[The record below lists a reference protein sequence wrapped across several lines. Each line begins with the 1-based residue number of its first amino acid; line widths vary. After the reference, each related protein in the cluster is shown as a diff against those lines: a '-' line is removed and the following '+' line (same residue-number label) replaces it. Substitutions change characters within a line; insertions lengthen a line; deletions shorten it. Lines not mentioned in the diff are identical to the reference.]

1 MPFRALT
8 LEARFRPAG
17 RVLLWGLPNVFKTTS
32 IVETWPETD
41 EPGSKQFI
49 SLPGEKG
56 WESVP
61 HRPSIVSHVW
71 QVDDLGALSPDVA
84 IREANEIAT
93 QVAAGKFGTPL
104 TVAVEGIH
112 KLYEYAF
119 DAAYQELLAIDD
131 ARTKPVGPDGVRG
144 PAFGEAEKTV
154 MRFLNKLSASGVPHL
169 VVTCWEA
176 DKKDDPRSRDRNA
189 PTHKAPDLPGR
200 LASKITGEFGVS
212 VRAFI
217 KKVPNGVKGS
227 WQILPDP
234 TAHGCAIK
242 TSLEIA
248 KGLPRTIPQD
258 FRVLRD
264 LVAGVPLAEVRERYG
279 YTTTTTKTG
288 GSQ

>member
-1 MPFRALT
+1 MPFKSLT
-8 LEARFRPAG
+8 PEARFLPAG
-17 RVLLWGLPNVFKTTS
+17 RVILWGRPNVFKTTS

-71 QVDDLGALSPDVA
+71 QVDDLGALSPEVA
-84 IREANEIAT
+84 VREANEIAT
-93 QVAAGKFGTPL
+93 QVAAGKFGKPL
-104 TVAVEGIH
+104 TLAVEGIH
-112 KLYEYAF
+112 KLYDYAY
-119 DAAYQELLAIDD
+119 DAALADLMSGD
-131 ARTKPVGPDGVRG
+131 AKGNGPEAYRG
-144 PAFGEAEKTV
+144 PAYGIAHKTIL
-154 MRFLNKLSASGVPHL
+154 RFLNKLSACGVPYL
-169 VVTCWEA
+169 VVTCWEG
-176 DKKDDPRSRDRNA
+176 DTKDDPKSKDRNA
-189 PTHKAPDLPGR
+189 PTHKAPALPGR
-200 LASKITGEFGVS
+200 LADAISGEFGVS

-217 KKVPNGVKGS
+217 KRQPDGVKGL

-234 TAHGCAIK
+234 TAQGCAIK

-279 YTTTTTKTG
+279 YANKEAK
-288 GSQ
+288 